1 GSGLMLTPLEKPR
14 ILTVAQKLWAAYQAA
29 RPGADLSDFY
39 RDHSLDLY
47 RAARE
52 IQEERGKSKRLFTGE
67 GHPAVS
73 ARAEFT
79 LKGDPREV
87 ESALDKAEE
96 FVFVGEQE
104 KGEFSG
110 CLHYLWL
117 LRGRSSV
124 PEEPQERMPSNGLML
139 SGSWTAGPGE
149 PDFRTLGDLFLC
161 WGDVTLSCMSR
172 QRLEAGKELLH
183 KLLGNRVKHRRDHFK
198 DLRESLD
205 ELDWEDEENG
215 ADEKGWEV
223 EEDVSIEAET
233 VGEEM
238 RERLTLRWLDTPDP
252 RGVTPRQ
259 AAQTAE
265 GREELRETMK
275 IFEFLEDQALKSGNR
290 PPMRLDII
298 RKELGL

>member
-1 GSGLMLTPLEKPR
+1 
-14 ILTVAQKLWAAYQAA
+14 
-29 RPGADLSDFY
+29 
-39 RDHSLDLY
+39 
-47 RAARE
+47 
-52 IQEERGKSKRLFTGE
+52 
-67 GHPAVS
+67 
-73 ARAEFT
+73 
-79 LKGDPREV
+79 
-87 ESALDKAEE
+87 
-96 FVFVGEQE
+96 
-104 KGEFSG
+104 
-110 CLHYLWL
+110 
-117 LRGRSSV
+117 
-124 PEEPQERMPSNGLML
+124 
-139 SGSWTAGPGE
+139 
-149 PDFRTLGDLFLC
+149 
-161 WGDVTLSCMSR
+161 MSR
-172 QRLEAGKELLH
+172 QGLEAGKELLH